1 MVRTLA
7 PTEGEI
13 SMRILRA
20 RYRSGEEMLRHY
32 QPSLPGGGIFY
43 PTREAIPLGEP
54 VLVEIRFPELCN
66 KQLLRGFI
74 AWRRA
79 GKHRTKLRAGLGIE
93 FLPAES
99 KRRDFCIA
107 VAKGEIVDMI
117 TRRHRR
123 LPVTLSADWRV
134 VLDRETHHS
143 HIEDIGPG
151 GAFLRTTEFLPPGT
165 EIVLD
170 VTPPGSLR
178 PLEIAGRVAW
188 TRHTEGEEGIGIEFK
203 TRDAGGTRRL
213 KELVRRL
220 EMLEA
225 ENAIDSSD
233 DVAETA

>member
-1 MVRTLA
+1 
-7 PTEGEI
+7 
-13 SMRILRA
+13 MRILRA
-20 RYRSGEEMLRHY
+20 RYRSGEEFLRHY
-32 QPSLPGGGIFY
+32 QPSLAGGGLFF

-54 VLVEIRFPELCN
+54 VLVEVRFPELCN

-93 FLPAES
+93 LLPAEA
-99 KRRDFCIA
+99 KRRDFVLA
-107 VAKGEIVDMI
+107 VAKAEIVDMI

-134 VLDRETHHS
+134 VLARETHHS
-143 HIEDIGPG
+143 HVEDIGPG

-178 PLEIAGRVAW
+178 PLEIAAKVCW
-188 TRHTEGEEGIGIEFK
+188 TRHTEGEEGIGVEFK
-203 TRDAGGTRRL
+203 SRDAGGTRRL

-220 EMLEA
+220 EILEA
-225 ENAIDSSD
+225 EKVVESDNSD
-233 DVAETA
+233 DVLAS

>member
-1 MVRTLA
+1 
-7 PTEGEI
+7 
-13 SMRILRA
+13 MRILRA
-20 RYRSGEEMLRHY
+20 RYRSGEEFLRHY
-32 QPSLPGGGIFY
+32 QPSLQGGGLFY
-43 PTREAIPLGEP
+43 PTREAIPLGDH
-54 VLVEIRFPELCN
+54 VIVEVRFPELCN

-93 FLPAES
+93 FLPAEA
-99 KRRDFCIA
+99 KRRDFCLA
-107 VAKGEIVDMI
+107 VAKGEIAEMI

-123 LPVTLSADWRV
+123 LPVQLTADWRV

-143 HIEDIGPG
+143 HVEDIGPG

-170 VTPPGSLR
+170 VKPPGSLR

-188 TRHTEGEEGIGIEFK
+188 TRHTEGEEGIGVEFK
-203 TRDAGGTRRL
+203 ARDAGGTRRL

-225 ENAIDSSD
+225 ENSSEESSD
-233 DVAETA
+233 DVAELA

>member
-1 MVRTLA
+1 
-7 PTEGEI
+7 
-13 SMRILRA
+13 MRNLRA
-20 RYRSGEEMLRHY
+20 RYRSGDEFLRHY
-32 QPSLPGGGIFY
+32 QPSLPGGGIFF
-43 PTREAIPLGEP
+43 PTREAIALGEQ
-54 VLVEIRFPELCN
+54 VLVEIGFPELCN

-79 GKHRTKLRAGLGIE
+79 GRHRTKLRAGLGIE
-93 FLPAES
+93 FLAAEQ

-107 VAKGEIVDMI
+107 VAKGEIADMI

-134 VLDRETHHS
+134 VLDRETHRS
-143 HIEDIGPG
+143 HVEDIGPG

-165 EIVLD
+165 EIILD

-188 TRHTEGEEGIGIEFK
+188 TRHTIGEEGIGVEFK
-203 TRDAGGTRRL
+203 ARDAGGTRRL

-220 EMLEA
+220 ELLEA
-225 ENAIDSSD
+225 ENTLEGDE
-233 DVAETA
+233 VAETA

>member
-1 MVRTLA
+1 
-7 PTEGEI
+7 
-13 SMRILRA
+13 MRILRA
-20 RYRSGEEMLRHY
+20 RYRSGEEFLRHY
-32 QPSLPGGGIFY
+32 QPSLPGGGIFF
-43 PTREAIPLGEP
+43 PTREAVPLGEP
-54 VLVEIRFPELCN
+54 LLVEIRFPELCN
-66 KQLLRGFI
+66 KQLLRGFV

-79 GKHRTKLRAGLGIE
+79 GKHRTKLRAGLGVE
-93 FLPAES
+93 FLPAEA
-99 KRRDFCIA
+99 KRRDFCVA
-107 VAKGEIVDMI
+107 VAKGEIMEMV

-123 LPVTLSADWRV
+123 LPVTLTADWRV
-134 VLDRETHHS
+134 VLDRETHKS
-143 HIEDIGPG
+143 HVEDIGPG

-225 ENAIDSSD
+225 ENALDGED
-233 DVAETA
+233 DVAESA

>member
-1 MVRTLA
+1 
-7 PTEGEI
+7 
-13 SMRILRA
+13 MRILRA
-20 RYRSGEEMLRHY
+20 RYRTGDEFMRHY
-32 QPSLPGGGIFY
+32 QPSLTGGGLFY
-43 PTREAIPLGEP
+43 PTREAIALGEP
-54 VLVEIRFPELCN
+54 VIIEVRFPALRN
-66 KQLLRGFI
+66 KQMIRGFV

-93 FLPAES
+93 FLAAEA
-99 KRRDFCIA
+99 KRRDFVIA
-107 VAKGEIVDMI
+107 VAKGEIVEMI

-123 LPVTLSADWRV
+123 LPVTLVADWRV
-134 VLDRETHHS
+134 VCDRDTHHS
-143 HIEDIGPG
+143 HVEDIGPG

-203 TRDAGGTRRL
+203 ARDAGGTRRL

-225 ENAIDSSD
+225 ESAMDGED
-233 DVAETA
+233 DILETG

>member
-1 MVRTLA
+1 
-7 PTEGEI
+7 
-13 SMRILRA
+13 MRIIRA
-20 RYRSGEEMLRHY
+20 RYRSGEEFLRSY
-32 QPSLPGGGIFY
+32 QPSLTGGGLFY
-43 PTREAIPLGEP
+43 PTREALALGET
-54 VLVEIRFPELCN
+54 VIVEIRFPGLSN
-66 KQLLRGFI
+66 KQMVRGFI

-93 FLPAES
+93 FHQAEA
-99 KRRDFCIA
+99 KRRDFLIA

-123 LPVTLSADWRV
+123 LPVQLTANWHV
-134 VLDRETHHS
+134 VHDRESHS
-143 HIEDIGPG
+143 SHVEDIGPG
-151 GAFLRTTEFLPPGT
+151 GAFLRTTDFLPPGT
-165 EIVLD
+165 EIVID
-170 VTPPGSLR
+170 VTPPGSMR

-225 ENAIDSSD
+225 ESAMDGADLLES
-233 DVAETA
+233 A

>member
-1 MVRTLA
+1 
-7 PTEGEI
+7 
-13 SMRILRA
+13 
-20 RYRSGEEMLRHY
+20 
-32 QPSLPGGGIFY
+32 
-43 PTREAIPLGEP
+43 
-54 VLVEIRFPELCN
+54 
-66 KQLLRGFI
+66 
-74 AWRRA
+74 
-79 GKHRTKLRAGLGIE
+79 KLRAGLGIE
-93 FLPAES
+93 FLPAEA

-107 VAKGEIVDMI
+107 VAKGEIVEMI

-123 LPVTLSADWRV
+123 LPVTLTADWRV
-134 VLDRETHHS
+134 VLDREQHHS

-233 DVAETA
+233 DVAELA

>member
-1 MVRTLA
+1 
-7 PTEGEI
+7 
-13 SMRILRA
+13 MRILRA
-20 RYRSGEEMLRHY
+20 RYKSGDEFLRHY
-32 QPSLPGGGIFY
+32 QPSLAGGGVFF
-43 PTREAIPLGEP
+43 PTREVIPLGEQ
-54 VLVEIRFPELCN
+54 VVVEVRFPGLRN
-66 KQLLRGFI
+66 KQMLRGFI

-93 FLPAES
+93 FLPAEA
-99 KRRDFCIA
+99 KRRDFLIS

-123 LPVTLSADWRV
+123 LPVHLVANWRV
-134 VLDRETHHS
+134 VCDREVRHS
-143 HIEDIGPG
+143 YVEDIGPG
-151 GAFLRTTEFLPPGT
+151 GAFIRTTEFLPPGT
-165 EIVLD
+165 EIIMD

-203 TRDAGGTRRL
+203 SRDAGGTRRL

-225 ENAIDSSD
+225 ENASD
-233 DVAETA
+233 EAVESA